1 MDRYYD
7 QHPALFAERRLY
19 TLQEFMVEADAA
31 AMPSVR
37 EWVQNARSPVELS
50 TALDRSGLR
59 YRSGLTVQAPENVQ
73 MRLLDRLSKLEEGRS
88 MLLSEAP
95 PARIWTLVRSQ
106 EARVDRQQAREPI
119 EAYLLTERKRQL
131 VIQRMQELRQAAKV
145 TVAAQFSN
153 AASAPAA
160 ASAP

>member
-1 MDRYYD
+1 
-7 QHPALFAERRLY
+7 
-19 TLQEFMVEADAA
+19 
-31 AMPSVR
+31 
-37 EWVQNARSPVELS
+37 
-50 TALDRSGLR
+50 
-59 YRSGLTVQAPENVQ
+59 VQAPENVQ

-145 TVAAQFSN
+145 TVATQFSN
-153 AASAPAA
+153 AASAPVA